1 MNIPLMEKFFITV
14 RVADREYRLNIDR
27 KEEEL
32 VREVVKQIND
42 NLNGYAENYEFKDK
56 QDLLSM
62 VVLHNAIRN
71 RKLESQL
78 AFQQGQLSNKLE
90 EINRVLTETLST

>member
-1 MNIPLMEKFFITV
+1 MIPLMDKFFITV

-32 VREVVKQIND
+32 VREVVTQINE
-42 NLNGYAENYEFKDK
+42 NLNEYAHNYEFKDK

-71 RKLESQL
+71 KKLESEL
-78 AFQQGQLSNKLE
+78 AFQQGQLSDKLE
-90 EINRVLTETLST
+90 NINIVLTETLST